1 MANKDSLYKYTKLEF
16 LESTIKN
23 GIFASKIIN
32 LNDPYELRNVDK
44 KKFRVVCLTRSNNQ
58 KLMWSHYG
66 NGHRGCCVQ
75 IEQLE
80 EYGQKD
86 CILKRITY
94 SSNVNNKKNK
104 SNDILQSPLYIKDKK
119 WYKELEVRAVY
130 DGQEKNEKY
139 WNKVGKDIYFKSKI
153 IQVSFGCLADTDE
166 KNYLSALK
174 AIKEYNDKSRKKIK
188 VKKFK
193 MSDDSFKFVYDKNYD
208 YETELERLDKEK

>member
-1 MANKDSLYKYTKLEF
+1 MSWWQ
-16 LESTIKN
+16 
-23 GIFASKIIN
+23 IF
-32 LNDPYELRNVDK
+32 
-44 KKFRVVCLTRSNNQ
+44 
-58 KLMWSHYG
+58 
-66 NGHRGCCVQ
+66 
-75 IEQLE
+75 
-80 EYGQKD
+80 QKD

-130 DGQEKNEKY
+130 DDGQEKYEKY
-139 WNKVGKDIYFKSKI
+139 WNKVGDDTYFKAKI
-153 IQVSFGCLADTDE
+153 IQVSFGCLADTD
-166 KNYLSALK
+166 KDNYLSALK

-208 YETELERLDKEK
+208 YEKELERLEKK